1 MEVVMSW
8 KKQIPGCFGTVDCI
22 FAMHPLDHERA
33 QQLLVAAIKQKVSA
47 REYRKAIKDYL
58 ISEGCGTDHIK
69 EQLTRAMSLRTYF
82 NNP

>member
-8 KKQIPGCFGTVDCI
+8 RKQIPGCFGDVDCI

-33 QQLLVAAIKQKVSA
+33 QQLLIAAIKQQVSA
-47 REYRKAIKDYL
+47 SEFRKAIKDYL
-58 ISEGCGTDHIK
+58 ISKGCGPEHIK
-69 EQLTRAMSLRTYF
+69 EQLAKVMSLRIYF